1 MQALQTQINSLS
13 GKIDALHTIVERISL
28 QLVESTVHRQACP
41 DSLNSLDGQVQR
53 TPMHYSYAIENGIG
67 HKDILEDHPYLDNQR
82 NEQGLSPELQ
92 IQRLTAQ
99 LTAAYNRIAALE
111 EQLLASRV
119 TH

>member
-1 MQALQTQINSLS
+1 MQALQHQISSLS
-13 GKIDALHTIVERISL
+13 GKIDALQTIVERISL
-28 QLVESTVHRQACP
+28 QLLESTHPKQAQPDELNTSERQSSAP
-41 DSLNSLDGQVQR
+41 
-53 TPMHYSYAIENGIG
+53 PMHYSYALDNGIG
-67 HKDILEDHPYLDNQR
+67 HKDILEDHPYIDNQR
-82 NEQGLSPELQ
+82 TEQSLSPELQ